1 MSSLRRNCLTWAKN
15 RALTCGVQVGIY
27 ECKTEITSEREKSK
41 VLATALFEKG
51 AGPLIKEK
59 F

>member
-1 MSSLRRNCLTWAKN
+1 M
-15 RALTCGVQVGIY
+15 GIY

-41 VLATALFEKG
+41 VLATALFDKG

-59 F
+59 SFK

>member
-1 MSSLRRNCLTWAKN
+1 MNLGKEPLAEPRGRGAH
-15 RALTCGVQVGIY
+15 

-41 VLATALFEKG
+41 VLATALFDKG